1 MSGMAPWI
9 VILCT
14 LAAAALSSLYLSLAT
29 VARSAVEDLAR
40 ASNNPRRLERIGR
53 IFDDVS
59 SHARA
64 IGLLKL
70 VCCAGVLLGLIF
82 WSARLRKQELPDE
95 WDALISLGVSVAVLW
110 VFAVLIPVGVASI
123 AGPKVLYGWSRILR
137 AAYIVTLPLR
147 PIGTLTDVIISRLA
161 GSSGKDEQEAAQD
174 EILSVVQESVSAGT
188 IDKHEQKMI
197 EAVVTFGDLTVQQVM
212 TPRTEIEAMELTSDL
227 GEVIR
232 TVRGIG
238 HSRIP
243 VYDGSLDQIV
253 GMFYVK
259 DLMHWLAGDGPMG
272 RAAASAA
279 RQPTGQG
286 VTNGNGSGSH
296 APNGG
301 AIAAAPTKPKAFDL
315 RAILRPALSV
325 PETKTISEL
334 LRQLM
339 EQKVHIAVA
348 VDEHGNTAGIVTFE
362 DIVEQ
367 IVGDIRDEY
376 ESTSPDL
383 PDVVLVPKSNTAEI
397 NAAARVIDVNRQLEE
412 LGVGFRVLLPG
423 NQAPGTVGARDAGP
437 LPVAGHAETPGH
449 GAQSGTGG
457 PFGSSGGSIAGVSVV
472 LAEDAGLAGRAADPL
487 QGDLDPIAIPE
498 SEDYETVGGF
508 IVTQLGHI
516 PLKGERIRMS
526 RFELEVTEAA
536 PTRVLKARLR
546 VL

>member
-1 MSGMAPWI
+1 MSAMAPWI

-40 ASNNPRRLERIGR
+40 ASNNPRRLERIER

-70 VCCAGVLLGLIF
+70 VCCAGVLLGLIS
-82 WSARLRKQELPDE
+82 WSARLRKQEMPDE

-110 VFAVLIPVGVASI
+110 VFAVLIPFGVASI
-123 AGPKVLYGWSRILR
+123 AGAKVLYGWSRILR
-137 AAYIVTLPLR
+137 AADIVMLPLR
-147 PIGTLTDVIISRLA
+147 PIGTLTDVIISKIA
-161 GSSGKDEQEAAQD
+161 GSSGRDEQEAAQD
-174 EILSVVQESVSAGT
+174 EILSVVQENVSAGT
-188 IDKHEQKMI
+188 INEHEQKMI

-272 RAAASAA
+272 RAAASAS
-279 RQPTGQG
+279 RQTTSHNE
-286 VTNGNGSGSH
+286 TNGNGQNPH
-296 APNGG
+296 APHVAAG
-301 AIAAAPTKPKAFDL
+301 AGAPTKPKAFDL

-367 IVGDIRDEY
+367 IVGDVRDEY

-397 NAAARVIDVNRQLEE
+397 NAAARVADVNRQLEE

-423 NQAPGTVGARDAGP
+423 NQAPGTSGARDAGP
-437 LPVAGHAETPGH
+437 LPVAGHAATPGH
-449 GAQSGTGG
+449 ATQSTTGG
-457 PFGSSGGSIAGVSVV
+457 PFGSSGGSMAGVSVV
-472 LAEDAGLAGRAADPL
+472 LADEAVTAAPAADSL
-487 QGDLDPIAIPE
+487 HGGVDPIAIPE